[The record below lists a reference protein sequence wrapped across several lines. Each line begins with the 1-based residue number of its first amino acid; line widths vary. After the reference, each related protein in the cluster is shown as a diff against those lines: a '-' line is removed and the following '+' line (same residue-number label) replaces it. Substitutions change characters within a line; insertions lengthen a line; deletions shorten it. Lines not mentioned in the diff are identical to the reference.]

1 MNVRASCQSTGC
13 HLGPLAHSKSSHGG
27 PERLMTGVARRCHPA
42 SGPTRGDHRAVL
54 AREQEKTGGSV
65 SQNALCPTLPIDL
78 NAIVFY
84 RYRYQEYFHLI

>member
-1 MNVRASCQSTGC
+1 
-13 HLGPLAHSKSSHGG
+13 
-27 PERLMTGVARRCHPA
+27 MTGVARRWHPA
-42 SGPTRGDHRAVL
+42 LGPTRGDHRAVL

-84 RYRYQEYFHLI
+84 R

>member
-1 MNVRASCQSTGC
+1 MNVRASRQSTGC

-65 SQNALCPTLPIDL
+65 SQNALFPLFLCALRRFVFPKCPCTILGW
-78 NAIVFY
+78 
-84 RYRYQEYFHLI
+84 